1 MSLESMR
8 NQRGVTMIG
17 WLVILSLIIGGALLF
32 MKIFPTYSRNF
43 SIKNSISSVV
53 KKPGIASESPAK
65 IVEAVMK
72 QIDINGIYNFDKTD
86 LKVQK
91 TRNGVEIRAEY
102 EVRENIVGNLDVLV
116 SFDEVV
122 ESGSQ

>member
-32 MKIFPTYSRNF
+32 MKIFPIYSRNF